1 MKRLLILPALL
12 MLSQAC
18 TTISFVTDDNNDK
31 TYYSEWHHD
40 WFYIVEGSDA
50 VDMSQRCN
58 GAAWKTITTEQ
69 SFLQG
74 LVTGLTSAI
83 YSPHGVEYSCVRTA
97 SAVKAATPS
106 APAVRGRRR

>member
-1 MKRLLILPALL
+1 MKRLIILPVL
-12 MLSQAC
+12 MMFSQAC
-18 TTISFVTDDNNDK
+18 TTISFVTNDNDDR
-31 TYYSEWHHD
+31 TLYSEWHHD

-74 LVTGLTSAI
+74 FVTGLTSAI
-83 YSPHGVEYSCVRTA
+83 YSPHGVEYSCVRNASTA
-97 SAVKAATPS
+97 KPAAPS

>member
-1 MKRLLILPALL
+1 MKRLLILPLL
-12 MLSQAC
+12 MLLSQAC

-40 WFYIVEGSDA
+40 WFYLVEGSDA
-50 VDMSQRCN
+50 VDMNDRCK
-58 GAAWKTITTEQ
+58 GAGWKTITTEQ

-74 LVTGLTSAI
+74 FVTGLTSAI

-97 SAVKAATPS
+97 STTKSATKPA
-106 APAVRGRRR
+106 APAVRRR